1 MKELA
6 FQNIWICVKYTMRG
20 FWTSR
25 KDRTIDTDQPKQM
38 PVGDTYHFSVCCL
51 SPNDGSKYDS
61 KCTYICIF
69 SLELYFVL
77 LCVWSLRQSL
87 PFCLTPLGLP
97 ALHVW
102 VNNIFPFDFS
112 STGLPSSAR
121 VIPEH
126 RRLGGDSKRKDG
138 MNHEYCIPLPSLEE
152 NSHGNLSFWASRA
165 WVICSLST
173 YQLRT
178 PLQHATL
185 YNTQRGTISC
195 PLMSFICRKAENM
208 TQKINEDGA
217 WWRQLISQLF
227 LSTDRLVTKLQA
239 KKSSHKEM
247 YQSDWHTPAVECHS
261 IWKHSST
268 L

>member
-38 PVGDTYHFSVCCL
+38 PVGDTYHFSVRCL

-126 RRLGGDSKRKDG
+126 RRLGGGLQEEGWHEPRILYSPSFLGGELPWESLFLGLQGLGYLFSLYLPAQNPTAACYPVQHSKRH
-138 MNHEYCIPLPSLEE
+138 NYVPSHVFYL
-152 NSHGNLSFWASRA
+152 
-165 WVICSLST
+165 
-173 YQLRT
+173 
-178 PLQHATL
+178 
-185 YNTQRGTISC
+185 
-195 PLMSFICRKAENM
+195 
-208 TQKINEDGA
+208 
-217 WWRQLISQLF
+217 
-227 LSTDRLVTKLQA
+227 
-239 KKSSHKEM
+239 
-247 YQSDWHTPAVECHS
+247 
-261 IWKHSST
+261 
-268 L
+268 